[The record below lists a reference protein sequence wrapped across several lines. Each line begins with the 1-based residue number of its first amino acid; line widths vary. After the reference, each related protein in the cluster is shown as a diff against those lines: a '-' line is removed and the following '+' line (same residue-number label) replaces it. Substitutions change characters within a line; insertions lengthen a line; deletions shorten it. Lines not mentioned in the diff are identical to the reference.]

1 MLALFIFLKVD
12 NFVLFA
18 QLLKGLNRQGVK
30 CGKGGSGSEGA
41 WQENVFLD
49 SDLIPKMSCI
59 SIALDRLHIGNAKEL
74 ETFTPKSTLL
84 SLIIIL
90 RQH

>member
-1 MLALFIFLKVD
+1 MD
-12 NFVLFA
+12 DFVLFA

-30 CGKGGSGSEGA
+30 CSKGGSGSEGT
-41 WQENVFLD
+41 WRENAVLD

-59 SIALDRLHIGNAKEL
+59 SIPLDSLHIGNAKEP
-74 ETFTPKSTLL
+74 ETFAPKSTLL

>member
-1 MLALFIFLKVD
+1 MLALFIFLKMD

-18 QLLKGLNRQGVK
+18 RLLKGLNRQGVK
-30 CGKGGSGSEGA
+30 CGKGGPGSEGA
-41 WQENVFLD
+41 RQENVVLD

-59 SIALDRLHIGNAKEL
+59 SIPLERLHIGNAKEL

-84 SLIIIL
+84 SLMIIL